1 MSTTIDQKVVE
12 MRFDNSKFE
21 QNVRQ
26 SMNTID
32 RLKEKLDFS
41 KSTKSIE
48 ELDSKMNKFNTSGM
62 VDSLERVKVSFSALQ
77 VAGATVIQDLT
88 RSALRFS
95 KKFTSI
101 SRTVIGQIKSG
112 GKQRALNIEQA
123 KFQLKGLGIEWSK
136 IEDDINYG
144 VKDTA
149 YGLDAAAKAAS
160 QLSASNVKIGD
171 EMKAALR
178 GISGV
183 AAMTNASFEE
193 ISPIFTTVAGQGK
206 LMTMQLRQLESRGL
220 NAAATLGKALGK
232 TEAQIREMVTK
243 GEIDFNTFSKA
254 MNDAF
259 GEHAKEANK
268 TFTGALSN
276 VKAALSRI
284 GASFY
289 TPGMENFRKI
299 FVNLIPTINGLHT
312 AIKPLIEDV
321 NNFVGKTSKKV
332 IKAIKSLNGEIDK
345 TTRKVHKDQ
354 WDILKEN
361 GVVNKT
367 FVKALKNSARDHGVN
382 IDKMIKKSGSMRAT
396 LKKDWLSYDILS
408 DALKNYKKNR
418 KLSGDD
424 KFTKKQVKAL
434 KQLRKAAKETGTP
447 LNQLMEE
454 LNRPTALS
462 VFIDSINNLKTAL
475 TQIKGAAKSAW
486 DEIFPEKKEVS
497 LYKIANAIK
506 EFTHNL
512 TLNQEKFDKVKRTFK
527 GIFAVLDTIGYVIK
541 NVVVTA
547 LNVLGYAVD
556 SSDTSILDITANLG
570 DFLVK
575 IRDSVKNSKTF
586 KNVLTGIGNVLKKG
600 IDIIKRITTTVKK
613 ILSNESLRKTLST
626 IKDILSSIK
635 TIASNL
641 FKEATDG
648 LSKISP
654 KASDVLSRI
663 GKFIKQLKL
672 NPGKA
677 FTKGLDIIN
686 GGLTKISDA
695 LKSIKG
701 DDFKTI
707 IKKITD
713 FIVEK
718 SKSAYESIQKFS
730 KDSKE
735 TITNTLNDIK
745 NKIIEFVNSTD
756 KLSFLDNLF
765 KNSKNGLLQ
774 KLPDAVKNM
783 SITVKNVLKNL
794 YKYVK
799 TIVGKIFDIFG
810 QNESGRNALVT
821 IVFMFELIKLF
832 EEFKTLIGKLV
843 SPFASLDAV
852 FGTLKDTLKDYQN
865 SLKAD
870 RIVSIAKAVFIL
882 ASAMFIVA
890 SIPQDKLLT
899 SVGVI
904 GGTLAAV
911 LMVTALISKVP
922 IDSVYKTSIALQS
935 LSFSVLEIIFALKM
949 LETVNME
956 NLSKDKLALVA
967 EVVGG
972 LIVISVVAS
981 KFVSYHQT
989 LVSAVGT
996 AATMLSFAI
1005 SLRLVINALEK
1016 INDLNLNYGKTAYNL
1031 ALIIAT
1037 LTAISGILSA
1047 TSIKAS
1053 TVGGAVTL
1061 VAMSVSLRIL
1071 FGILKA
1077 INKASFDTTEDQ
1089 IKKLSTAL
1097 LGLIALTAILN
1108 SAGPSASKVGLGAL
1122 GLVLAVRLLGSTV
1135 KYLASIEG
1143 DVTKGII
1150 IAGLLTVFITV
1161 LLKATSMANIDK
1173 HTPTGLISLIVAV
1186 SILGAVVVALG
1197 SMRTDIIA
1205 KGTIAITA
1213 IGIML
1218 SALVKS
1224 TGKASKVGRT
1234 VGNMF
1239 VIIGVVSA
1247 LALLV
1252 NALGKI
1258 SGEKLAKGE
1267 LAIFGILIIIK
1278 LLITLITKA
1287 RKSLGDGRSIDT
1299 FKRTIS
1305 NLFKI
1310 VGVVAALAAVI
1321 IGLSY
1326 AGNLAGGIL
1335 ALYSIIGAIKVL
1347 ETIIVSVKKTL
1358 GDGRSVDTLNRTI
1371 LNLYKIVGIV
1381 AALSLIAIALST
1393 VDLAGLIRGTVAIY
1407 ALTGVVLLLTK
1418 LSKISTGAVASLP
1431 VLYGLVGVIGLISLI
1446 VIAITKLGGS
1456 ETIGAIVSLS
1466 AIILALSAC
1475 MAVLNFIGPTIIP
1488 GALAGLAGI
1497 AIFLAGLTGLF
1508 MIFGVIAD
1516 SKFASKI
1523 DSGIEFLKKVFYG
1536 LGEVIGSVVAGFSD
1550 TIIES
1555 IKRFGDGF
1563 NEFADSMVEA
1573 FGKFGSIDENST
1585 KTANN
1590 IIDILGKI
1598 TALSFIDGLS
1608 SFVSIFTGQTSFDSI
1623 KEKLVAFAECITAY
1637 NNALPADTDWN
1648 ATKES
1653 STALDKLIEV
1663 INKLPKEG
1671 GLWSKIFGDTTDVEQ
1686 FGTKLVT
1693 FANGLVDYNSIV
1705 TGVDWSGVTDS
1716 IAPAQALSDLQK
1728 SLPKSGGVFQNFF
1741 GDANLET
1748 FGNQLIEFGKG
1759 ILGYYNKVKKVKKW
1773 DAVQTSA
1780 EKSEA
1785 LAKIA
1790 NEIPN
1795 ADGAIQKFIGVKNL
1809 GKFGDQLK
1817 NYGEAFSKYADSVSK
1832 VSFANVEKSIDLT
1845 NKFVELTQ
1853 LVKDDKLYK
1862 DDKLFQFMIYI
1873 TEDILPEFEKMTD
1886 YGNINFAKSN
1896 SLLSSVV
1903 SSTKDFVT
1911 SMSEMDIVDANNSSN
1926 VLSKIVE
1933 SLSSI
1938 KSMDTTVADNFNNI
1952 LSTLSV
1958 NAIKSFIDNFKNSE
1972 FIVKNGLQD
1981 LYSNVKK
1988 SLDTITTTLSEDF
2001 EDSGKQIINGLLKG
2015 INSNSSKVKKKLS
2028 KLGTDSHQAFDD
2040 SVGIQS
2046 PAKEFIKSAKNI
2058 CAGIVEGIK
2067 SKYNEVK
2074 DSIGNLGTDMS
2085 EEFTKNLKLE
2095 VNTDDIVGNLEK
2107 SLSSDK
2113 LSNVVMASA
2122 IPTNISGLS
2131 KEVSKITVKISKDLQ
2146 KTTAKEYIKSI
2157 TSFNEKSIS
2166 ALLKS
2171 ADKNISKK
2179 AISGAKTLMEASN
2192 KFVVGLYTNTDQY
2205 KTDAKNLKDHQ
2216 KELKSSIKE
2225 FNKAFNQSKADE
2237 KVQKSIDSKEAQIEK
2252 LKERYA
2258 EESDKEAKK
2267 ALKKSI
2273 NKHNKEVKE
2282 LKKKLK
2288 GGTSSS
2294 DLTSLQNNIKQATQ
2308 NIVNDRKTIIKNIK
2322 QTVDDMK
2329 DAIESNVKDFI
2340 NPFKIA
2346 LEEVESG
2353 ITDIFS
2359 KFEKSTSTSY
2369 KKLYKNLMSQINAK
2383 NLFEDYID
2391 KLTKM
2396 GYDSDVIN
2404 KIKEMGVAEGSV
2416 IAKALAKATT
2426 AEVEAYN
2433 QAYAKTKTTTTK
2445 DKWLTD
2451 IQNRRNQLKEY
2462 DNLMLK
2468 ASSMG
2473 FGKAVMQEIGA
2484 MDIESAISYLKIMTS
2499 MNKQEIATVKSTYEE
2514 MDFIAKKQ
2522 ANMVVG
2528 TYVYAGSEA
2537 MKKLS
2542 DTLSQ
2547 EKAEEIGENVCKGL
2561 TTGIINN
2568 QGKVTKAGK
2577 KLGKDLLAAIK
2588 EVLGIKSPSREF
2600 KKVGYFSIKGLAN
2613 GIINNSTLVTG
2624 AISNLSNDAISMMNR
2639 TISAIGESIDGDMTP
2654 TIRPVLDLSDVER
2667 KASNINGLFNSRYA
2681 MGLTASVNRDVSGLV
2696 NPGGVNNTTNNKN
2709 VTFNQYNYSPEP
2721 LSRIAIYKQTHRQL
2735 QFAEGKI

>member
-12 MRFDNSKFE
+12 MRFDNSRFE

-62 VDSLERVKVSFSALQ
+62 VDSLDRVKVSFSALQ

-101 SRTVIGQIKSG
+101 SRNVIGQIKSG
-112 GKQRALNIEQA
+112 GKQRAFNIEQA

-193 ISPIFTTVAGQGK
+193 ISPIFTTIAGQGK

-254 MNDAF
+254 MNEAF

-321 NNFVGKTSKKV
+321 NNFVGRTSKKL
-332 IKAIKSLNGEIDK
+332 IKTIKSLNGEIDK

-418 KLSGDD
+418 KLSEDD

-434 KQLRKAAKETGTP
+434 KRLRKAAKETGTP

-462 VFIDSINNLKTAL
+462 VFIDSINNLKVVL
-475 TQIKGAAKSAW
+475 TQLKGAAKSAW
-486 DEIFPEKKEVS
+486 DEIFPEKKEIS
-497 LYKIANAIK
+497 IYNIANAVK

-547 LNVLGYAVD
+547 LDVLGYAID

-586 KNVLTGIGNVLKKG
+586 KNVLTGISNILKKG
-600 IDIIKRITTTVKK
+600 IDIIKSITTTVKK
-613 ILSNESLRKTLST
+613 ILSNKSLQKTLTT
-626 IKDILSSIK
+626 IKDIISSIS
-635 TIASNL
+635 TIARNL
-641 FKEATDG
+641 FKDATDG

-654 KASDVLSRI
+654 KASDILSKI
-663 GKFIKQLKL
+663 GQFIKELRL
-672 NPGKA
+672 NPGKV

-686 GGLTKISDA
+686 IGLTKISDA

-707 IKKITD
+707 VKKITD

-718 SKSAYESIQKFS
+718 SKSAYEYIQKFS

-735 TITNTLNDIK
+735 TIANTLNDIK
-745 NKIIEFVNSTD
+745 NKIVEFVNSTN
-756 KLSFLDNLF
+756 KLNFLDNLF
-765 KNSKNGLLQ
+765 KNSNNGLLQ

-783 SITVKNVLKNL
+783 SSTVKNVLKNL

-832 EEFKTLIGKLV
+832 EEFKTLISKLI

-911 LMVTALISKVP
+911 LLVTALISKVP
-922 IDSVYKTSIALQS
+922 IDSVYKTSIALKS
-935 LSFSVLEIIFALKM
+935 LAFSVLEIIFALKM
-949 LETVNME
+949 LETINVKD
-956 NLSKDKLALVA
+956 LSDKKLKLVS
-967 EVVGG
+967 EIVVG
-972 LIVISVVAS
+972 LIVISVAAS
-981 KFVSYHQT
+981 RLTGYHQT

-1005 SLRLVINALEK
+1005 SLRLIINALRK
-1016 INDLNLNYGKTAYNL
+1016 INDLDLDYRKTGFNLL
-1031 ALIIAT
+1031 LIIST
-1037 LTAISGILSA
+1037 LTALAGILSSTAVKA
-1047 TSIKAS
+1047 T
-1053 TVGGAVTL
+1053 TVGSALTL

-1071 FGILKA
+1071 FSILKA
-1077 INKASFDTTEDQ
+1077 INKASFDTSAKQ
-1089 IKKLSTAL
+1089 MKKLTVAL
-1097 LGLIALTAILN
+1097 LGLITLTTILN
-1108 SAGPSASKVGLGAL
+1108 SAGPSAGKVGLGAL

-1135 KYLASIEG
+1135 KYLSSIET

-1150 IAGLLTVFITV
+1150 IAGLLTVFISV
-1161 LLKATSMANIDK
+1161 LLKATGMANIDK
-1173 HTPTGLISLIVAV
+1173 HTSTGLVSLIVAV

-1197 SMRTDIIA
+1197 SIRTDIIA
-1205 KGTIAITA
+1205 KGTTAITA

-1218 SALVKS
+1218 SALIKS

-1239 VIIGVVSA
+1239 IIIGAISV
-1247 LALLV
+1247 LAVLV
-1252 NALGKI
+1252 NTLGKLD
-1258 SGEKLAKGE
+1258 GVTLAKGE
-1267 LAIFGILIIIK
+1267 IAAFGILVIIK
-1278 LLITLITKA
+1278 ILLTLITNANKT
-1287 RKSLGDGRSIDT
+1287 LGGEKSIDT

-1310 VGVVAALAAVI
+1310 IGMVVALAAVI

-1326 AGNLAGGIL
+1326 AGDLTGGIL
-1335 ALYSIIGAIKVL
+1335 ALYSVIGAIKVL
-1347 ETIIVSVKKTL
+1347 EMVIVSVKKTL
-1358 GDGRSVDTLNRTI
+1358 GDGRSVDTLKRTI
-1371 LNLYKIVGIV
+1371 SNLYKIIGII
-1381 AALSLIAIALST
+1381 AALTLITITLST
-1393 VDLAGLIRGTVAIY
+1393 LDLAGIIRGTAAVY
-1407 ALTGVVLLLTK
+1407 ALTGLVFLLTQ
-1418 LSKISTGAVASLP
+1418 LSKVSTGAVSSLP
-1431 VLYGLVGVIGLISLI
+1431 VLYGLVGVIAIISLI
-1446 VIAITKLGGS
+1446 AIAITKIGGS
-1456 ETIGAIVSLS
+1456 ETIGAIASLS
-1466 AIILALSAC
+1466 VIILALSAC
-1475 MAVLNFIGPTIIP
+1475 MVLLGTIGTSVAAPALI
-1488 GALAGLAGI
+1488 GLAGLTV
-1497 AIFLAGLTGLF
+1497 FLAGLTLVLS
-1508 MIFGVIAD
+1508 IFGILA
-1516 SKFASKI
+1516 KNYEKAAMAGI
-1523 DSGIEFLKKVFYG
+1523 DFLKKIFYG
-1536 LGEVIGSVVAGFSD
+1536 LGELIGSIVAGFSD
-1550 TIIES
+1550 TVIES
-1555 IKRFGDGF
+1555 IKRFGEGF
-1563 NEFADSMVEA
+1563 NEFASSMVEA
-1573 FGKFGSIDENST
+1573 FGKFDSVDENSI
-1585 KTANN
+1585 KSVNS
-1590 IIDILGKI
+1590 ILDILAKV
-1598 TALSFIDGLS
+1598 TALSFIDALS
-1608 SFVSIFTGQTSFDSI
+1608 GFISAFTGPTSFDSI
-1623 KEKLVAFAECITAY
+1623 KEKLVAFAGCITAY
-1637 NNALPADTDWN
+1637 NDALPANTDWT

-1653 STALDKLIEV
+1653 STALDKLIDV

-1671 GLWSKIFGDTTDVEQ
+1671 GLWSNIFGKTTDVEE

-1693 FANGLVDYNSIV
+1693 FANGLVGYNDIV

-1759 ILGYYNKVKKVKKW
+1759 ILGYYNKVKGIKDW
-1773 DAVQTSA
+1773 DAVKKSA

-1785 LAKIA
+1785 LATIA
-1790 NEIPN
+1790 NEIPK
-1795 ADGAIQKFIGVKNL
+1795 ADGSIQKFIGVKNL
-1809 GKFGDQLK
+1809 GAFGDQLEK
-1817 NYGEAFSKYADSVSK
+1817 YGTAFSKYAEVVSN
-1832 VSFANVEKSIDLT
+1832 VSFGNVEKSIDLT
-1845 NKFVELTQ
+1845 NKFVELVQ
-1853 LVKDDKLYK
+1853 IVKSDKLYK
-1862 DDKLFQFMIYI
+1862 DDKLYGFMIYI
-1873 TEDILPEFEKMTD
+1873 TEYILPEFEKMTGF
-1886 YGNINFAKSN
+1886 GNINFAKSN
-1896 SLLSSVV
+1896 SLLNSVLSSV
-1903 SSTKDFVT
+1903 KDFVT
-1911 SMSEMDIVDANNSSN
+1911 NMDGLDISQADNATNIV
-1926 VLSKIVE
+1926 SKLVD

-1938 KSMDTTVADNFNNI
+1938 KTMDISISTKFNTI
-1952 LSTLSV
+1952 LNDISSSGLKV
-1958 NAIKSFIDNFKNSE
+1958 FLNVFKNSDEDVKTAFEE
-1972 FIVKNGLQD
+1972 FYNDIKSNLDELTNKLEKDFKN
-1981 LYSNVKK
+1981 
-1988 SLDTITTTLSEDF
+1988 
-2001 EDSGKQIINGLLKG
+2001 SGKQINSGLLSG
-2015 INSNSSKVKKKLS
+2015 IKSSKS
-2028 KLGTDSHQAFDD
+2028 KVNKSLNNLGADGLESFND
-2040 SVGIQS
+2040 SVGIHS
-2046 PAKEFIKSAKNI
+2046 PATEFIKAAKYI
-2058 CAGIVEGIK
+2058 CAGIINGIK
-2067 SKYNEVK
+2067 ASTSKVK
-2074 DSIGNLGTDMS
+2074 DSIGNLGTDMT

-2095 VNTDDIVGNLEK
+2095 VNTDDIVGTLEK
-2107 SLSSDK
+2107 SLSSNK

-2131 KEVSKITVKISKDLQ
+2131 EKVSKIAVKISKDLQ
-2146 KTTAKEYIKSI
+2146 NTTAKEYIKSI
-2157 TSFNEKSIS
+2157 ISFNEKSIS
-2166 ALLKS
+2166 AILKS
-2171 ADKNISKK
+2171 AGKNISKK

-2192 KFVVGLYTNTDQY
+2192 QFVVGLYTNTDQY

-2216 KELKSSIKE
+2216 KELKNSIKK
-2225 FNKAFNQSKADE
+2225 FNSAFNQSKADE
-2237 KVQKSIDSKEAQIEK
+2237 KVQKSIDSKEAEIEK
-2252 LKERYA
+2252 LKERYS

-2322 QTVDDMK
+2322 KTVDDMK
-2329 DAIESNVKDFI
+2329 DTIETNVKDFI

-2383 NLFEDYID
+2383 NLFEDYIN
-2391 KLTKM
+2391 KLTQM

-2404 KIKEMGVAEGSV
+2404 KIKEMGVAEGSA

-2433 QAYAKTKTTTTK
+2433 QAYAKTKTNTTK
-2445 DKWLTD
+2445 EKWLTD
-2451 IQNRRNQLKEY
+2451 IQNRKNQLKEY
-2462 DNLMLK
+2462 DTLMLK

-2473 FGKAVMQEIGA
+2473 FGRAVMQEIGA
-2484 MDIESAISYLKIMTS
+2484 MDIESAISYLKIMTNMHS
-2499 MNKQEIATVKSTYEE
+2499 NEIDILKSSYEE
-2514 MDFIAKKQ
+2514 MDSIAKKQ

-2528 TYVYAGSEA
+2528 TYVHAGSEA

-2568 QGKVTKAGK
+2568 QGKITKAGK

-2588 EVLGIKSPSREF
+2588 EVLGIHSPSREF
-2600 KKVGYFSIKGLAN
+2600 RKVGYFSIRGLAN
-2613 GIINNSTLVTG
+2613 GIINNSSLVTG

-2681 MGLTASVNRDVSGLV
+2681 MGLTASVNRDVSGLL
-2696 NPGGVNNTTNNKN
+2696 NTGGVNNTTNNKN
-2709 VTFNQYNYSPEP
+2709 VTFVQNNYSPEP
-2721 LSRIAIYKQTHRQL
+2721 LSRIDIYKQTDRQL
-2735 QFAEGKI
+2735 KFAEVRI